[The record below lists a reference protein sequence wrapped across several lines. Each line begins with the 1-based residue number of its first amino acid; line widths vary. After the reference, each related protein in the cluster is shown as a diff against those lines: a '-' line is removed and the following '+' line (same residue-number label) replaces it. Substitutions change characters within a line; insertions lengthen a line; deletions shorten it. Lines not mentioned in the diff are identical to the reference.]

1 MPKKLSKEFFQALGC
16 FDYNAANKLST
27 KISKL
32 NVILG
37 NLFTTLIKCEQS
49 YTSLEYVKTK
59 STKKEEVRYQAIP
72 INFPN
77 INPESLVKEIEEVL
91 TKINEIKLNEKL
103 GPLGI
108 GVEKEVFLLKHLFLA
123 RKAIAYYNFKDST
136 INLFKAKINLTSWKD
151 ICSQQIYSEK
161 SSSKS
166 EESTS
171 SFFQSFFSSSSD
183 KQTKNIK
190 RGNDSPNHIKWLE
203 KFLTSLTAKM
213 TLYFMDIL
221 LEREKSPTNIKSLW
235 RRIDIDYYGLI
246 RNFQKKSGALS
257 ILLIYEVSDDIP
269 FYPQGYVCG
278 GLKYEKPI
286 GLSSFPCIYSYPKE
300 TPSNHWANIISIMHD
315 KDPSKHTLFNHVN
328 PIYFFDKK
336 FGSSYYYIR
345 IDEFVVLVII
355 FLEKNST
362 RDNNTID
369 FITSL
374 AKKLSDLE
382 ILTSL
387 VNGQIN

>member
-59 STKKEEVRYQAIP
+59 STKKEEVRSLIELSENLQDFIKIRQSQILIYQAIP

-315 KDPSKHTLFNHVN
+315 KDPSKHTLFNH
-328 PIYFFDKK
+328 
-336 FGSSYYYIR
+336 
-345 IDEFVVLVII
+345 
-355 FLEKNST
+355 NST

-387 VNGQIN
+387 VN